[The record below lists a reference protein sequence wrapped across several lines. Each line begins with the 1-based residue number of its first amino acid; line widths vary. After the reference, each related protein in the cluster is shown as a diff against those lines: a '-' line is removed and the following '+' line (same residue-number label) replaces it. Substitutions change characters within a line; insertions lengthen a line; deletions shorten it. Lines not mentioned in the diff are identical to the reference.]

1 MVKQKK
7 LWQTGIIV
15 FGLLLFLTFAL
26 ETNAGGVKVDL
37 EFKNADLHDVL
48 RALADAEGLNILID
62 ASLTG
67 RATVHLRQIAVDEA
81 FALLAEEFKFIVQKE
96 GNICRVFPDP
106 TRLLRIEEKEG
117 LLTVEIDGAP
127 LNRVLRELAGV
138 TKKNIIYPPEAV
150 QTVIVSVYNAEL
162 ATVLSILADYTGYLL
177 KIEDEAFWFEK
188 KPITPEDLVV
198 SWKNDLLTVNAKN
211 VPIQEIAKEITRL
224 TPISVVADNRLHAL
238 TTVLFENVPLEI
250 GLRLLCAGGNVSLR
264 WEGEN
269 IYRIVQGD
277 GELYIVYEDGLLSV
291 DINNADITSVLEEIY
306 RQTGINILYG
316 QNVRGP
322 VTVQFDNL
330 PLMTGLSALLEAN
343 NFYLEKREGHYYV
356 QQSRTHP
363 NVEISYDAEQQ
374 LFSLE
379 INNAPLSEV
388 LAQLAERAGEGIVIF
403 SHVTHSINNI
413 TLKNVTLEE
422 AFDYLLRGSPF
433 TFVRTD
439 KAYLVGDGV
448 NLRPD
453 TGDLFETCYYRLQYT
468 NVEYLMNN
476 LPPTFPRA
484 NLVVFQEQNALLV
497 NGSSKVQDLFRQYL
511 AEADRPENR
520 VKTEVVRLNH
530 LKAEEALK
538 LFPERIPKSGLMVIR
553 EANAIA
559 VTGTEVHI
567 DQVKKYVEEI
577 DLQNPQIL
585 FDVLVVQLTKRQA
598 EGFGLT
604 EVDSASTSDQSSVSW
619 KENTLRALLTGTIFP
634 GSSTARMVKAR
645 LEAMVREGEARLY
658 ASPQITTLS
667 GHPATF
673 NVISRYPRTVAVT
686 TTVPVSNGEGE
697 TKTETRLVEVLT
709 GIQVSLTPW
718 ISANRDITL
727 EIKPKITESIPE
739 DTLAGSD
746 KTSIPATSERAIEST
761 VRVRDGD
768 PIIIGGLIQTQEST
782 TKNKIP
788 LLGDL
793 PLIGALFRYKQVSK
807 EETEFV
813 IVITPH
819 LISGEYSS
827 FDEENVFHNE
837 LNDLMNLENRPLR

>member
-1 MVKQKK
+1 LFEQKK
-7 LWQTGIIV
+7 MLQTKFIA
-15 FGLLLFLTFAL
+15 FGLLFCLFFTL
-26 ETNAGGVKVDL
+26 ETSAGGIKTDL
-37 EFKNADLHDVL
+37 EFKNADIHDVL
-48 RALADAEGLNILID
+48 RALADAEGLNIIID
-62 ASLTG
+62 SALTG
-67 RATVHLRQIAVDEA
+67 KVTVHLRQITVDEA
-81 FALLAEEFKFIVQKE
+81 FAVLAEEFKFIVHKE

-106 TRLLRIEEKEG
+106 ARLLKIEEKDG

-127 LNRVLRELAGV
+127 LNRVLRELAAV
-138 TKKNIIYPPEAV
+138 TKKNIIYPPEAAD
-150 QTVIVSVYNAEL
+150 TVIVSAYNTEL
-162 ATVLSILADYTGYLL
+162 TTVLSILADYTGYLL
-177 KIEDEAFWFEK
+177 KIEDEVFWFEQ
-188 KPITPEDLVV
+188 KPITPDDLVV
-198 SWKNDLLTVNAKN
+198 SWKKNLLTVDAKN

-224 TPISVVADNRLHAL
+224 TPISVVADSRLHAL
-238 TTVLFENVPLEI
+238 TTVLFEDVPLEI

-264 WEGEN
+264 REGEN

-277 GELYIVYEDGLLSV
+277 GELYLVYEEGLLSV
-291 DINNADITSVLEEIY
+291 DIKNADITSILEEIY
-306 RQTGINILYG
+306 RQTEINILYG
-316 QNVRGP
+316 PNVRGP
-322 VTVQFDNL
+322 VSIQFNNL
-330 PLMTGLSALLEAN
+330 PLMTGLNTLLEAN
-343 NFYLEKREGHYYV
+343 DFYLEKREDHYYV
-356 QQSRTHP
+356 RQSRTHP
-363 NVEISYDAEQQ
+363 NIEISYDAELQ

-379 INNAPLSEV
+379 IQNAPLAEV
-388 LAQLAERAGEGIVIF
+388 LAQLAERAGESIVIF
-403 SHVTHSINNI
+403 THVTHSINNV

-422 AFDYLLRGSPF
+422 AFTYILKGTPF
-433 TFVRTD
+433 TFIQTD

-453 TGDLFETCYYRLQYT
+453 TGDLLETRYYRLQYT

-476 LPPTFPRA
+476 LPPSFPRA
-484 NLVVFQEQNALLV
+484 NLVIFQEQNALLV
-497 NGSSKVQDLFRQYL
+497 NGGSKLQDLFQGYL
-511 AEADRPENR
+511 AEADRPENM

-538 LFPERIPKSGLMVIR
+538 LFPDRISKTGLMVIQ

-559 VTGTEVHI
+559 VTGTEV
-567 DQVKKYVEEI
+567 QVNQVRNYVQEI

-604 EVDSASTSDQSSVSW
+604 ELDSASASDQTSVSW

-634 GSSTARMVKAR
+634 GSSAARMVKAR

-658 ASPQITTLS
+658 ASPQVTTLS

-686 TTVPVSNGEGE
+686 TTVPVSDGEGE

-739 DTLAGSD
+739 DTLAGSED
-746 KTSIPATSERAIEST
+746 TSIPATSERAIEST

-768 PIIIGGLIQTQEST
+768 PIVIGGLIQTQEST
-782 TKNKIP
+782 TENKIP
-788 LLGDL
+788 LLGDI
-793 PLIGALFRYKQVSK
+793 PLLGALFRYKQVSK

-827 FDEENVFHNE
+827 FDEDNVFHNE
-837 LNDLMNLENRPLR
+837 LSDLID

>member
-1 MVKQKK
+1 MAKRKK
-7 LWQTGIIV
+7 LWQTGLITG
-15 FGLLLFLTFAL
+15 GLLFFLFFSLATGA
-26 ETNAGGVKVDL
+26 AGTKIDL

-48 RALADAEGLNILID
+48 RTLADAEGLNIIID
-62 ASLTG
+62 AALTG
-67 RATVHLRQIAVDEA
+67 RVTVHLRQITVDEA
-81 FALLAEEFKFIVQKE
+81 FAVLAEEFKFIVQKE
-96 GNICRVFPDP
+96 GNICRVVPDP
-106 TRLLRIEEKEG
+106 ARVLRIEEKEG

-127 LNRVLRELAGV
+127 LNRVLRELAAV

-150 QTVIVSVYNAEL
+150 QPVVVAVYNAEL
-162 ATVLSILADYTGYLL
+162 ATVLSILADYSGYLL
-177 KIEDEAFWFEK
+177 KIEDEAFWLEK
-188 KPITPEDLVV
+188 KPVTPDDLMV
-198 SWKNDLLTVNAKN
+198 SWKNDLLTVDAKN

-238 TTVLFENVPLEI
+238 TTVLFEDVPLEI

-264 WEGEN
+264 REGEN
-269 IYRIVQGD
+269 IYRIVQGE
-277 GELYIVYEDGLLSV
+277 GEQYIIYEDGLLSV
-291 DINNADITSVLEEIY
+291 DIKNAEITSVLEEIH
-306 RQTGINILYG
+306 RQTGINILYSA
-316 QNVRGP
+316 NVRGP
-322 VTVQFDNL
+322 VRMQFNNL

-343 NFYLEKREGHYYV
+343 GFYLEKREDHYYV
-356 QQSRTHP
+356 QQARTHP

-379 INNAPLSEV
+379 VKNAPLSEV
-388 LAQLAERAGEGIVIF
+388 LAQLAERAGENIVIF

-413 TLKNVTLEE
+413 SLKNVTLEE
-422 AFDYLLRGSPF
+422 AFDYLLRGTPF
-433 TFVRTD
+433 AYMRTD
-439 KAYLVGDGV
+439 KAYLVGDGI

-453 TGDLFETCYYRLQYT
+453 SPDLLETRYYRLQYT

-484 NLVVFQEQNALLV
+484 NVVIFHEQNALLV
-497 NGSSKVQDLFRQYL
+497 NGSSRVQDLFRKYL

-538 LFPERIPKSGLMVIR
+538 LFPERIPKTGLMVIR

-559 VTGTEVHI
+559 VTGTEFLI
-567 DQVKKYVEEI
+567 DQVKKYVAEI

-604 EVDSASTSDQSSVSW
+604 EVDAASASEQSSVTW

-645 LEAMVREGEARLY
+645 LEAMVREGEAKLY

-667 GHPATF
+667 GYPATF
-673 NVISRYPRTVAVT
+673 NIISRYPRTVAVT
-686 TTVPVSNGEGE
+686 TTVPAKNGEGE

-718 ISANRDITL
+718 ISANRDITV

-739 DTLAGSD
+739 DTLAGSEQ
-746 KTSIPATSERAIEST
+746 TPIPATSERAIEST

-782 TKNKIP
+782 TENKIP

-793 PLIGALFRYKQVSK
+793 PLLGALFRYKQVSR

-827 FDEENVFHNE
+827 FDGENVFHNQLE
-837 LNDLMNLENRPLR
+837 DLVPMENRPAR